1 MKKSND
7 RKNGFQD
14 CKVSGVAP
22 HADIVANASTATM
35 TTYILKIKNPVN
47 SAFTQTVWFPTGS
60 GRFHFSLYWKTPS
73 TDIADTKPVIEFQVY
88 PNPADKVL
96 NVAFAEAEQE
106 TELEIMDIQGK
117 VLLTQSATKKEN
129 KINIASLANGI
140 YFLKV
145 TNRKGTATQIFTVK

>member
-1 MKKSND
+1 MKKNND

-35 TTYILKIKNPVN
+35 TTYILKIKDPVN

-60 GRFHFSLYWKTPS
+60 GRFHFSLYWKTPG
-73 TDIADTKPVIEFQVY
+73 TGIGDTKPAIDFQLY

-96 NVAFAEAEQE
+96 NVAFAEAGQE

-117 VLLTQSATKKEN
+117 VLLTQAATKIEN
-129 KINIASLANGI
+129 RIDVSMLSQGT

-145 TNRKGTATQIFTVK
+145 TNGNGTTTKIFTVK